1 MEVADIAVNSEN
13 MTLLSPSKRTRS
25 HSLHDLADSSPTNN
39 LTTTPEADRTR
50 CHSLRVDGDSSSNE
64 LTESV

>member
-1 MEVADIAVNSEN
+1 
-13 MTLLSPSKRTRS
+13 MTLLSPTKRVRS
-25 HSLHDLADSSPTNN
+25 HSLHDLVESNSANN

-64 LTESV
+64 LAESL